1 MLKVSEVCFW
11 GRYTWLPVFVT
22 LWWCACVVLSVSGY
36 SLLSPC
42 CPCLRSVYLRPFHHS
57 SKGVCCFVFHYPMKG
72 GWVGNDM
79 QCNELVLKYKMY
91 VRTLRVKLHGF
102 GWEVCHATS
111 L

>member
-1 MLKVSEVCFW
+1 MLKVSEVCFL
-11 GRYTWLPVFVT
+11 GQVHLVTCVCNPVVVCLCSAVCVRLQPTLP
-22 LWWCACVVLSVSGY
+22 
-36 SLLSPC
+36 LLSLPA
-42 CPCLRSVYLRPFHHS
+42 VW
-57 SKGVCCFVFHYPMKG
+57 G